1 MRTRSAELRGAGL
14 AWRRFVGA
22 CLFGLLTGASA
33 APAAEPAAS
42 APEALETLERMQDAL
57 RRKSFQGTFVVT
69 AGGQARSTRISHF
82 NVGSQQYQRVEIL
95 DGLRCE
101 IFRHNEQVHTLW
113 PGLGRAVVEERR
125 PLAAFPA
132 LIEGGSERLDKV
144 YQVREV
150 GSDRVAGHEARVLE
164 LRPRDR
170 LRFAH
175 RLWTERRTGLLLRAE
190 VLGADG
196 TVLESVAFSELQIGV
211 RPQPELV
218 LGPMRQTEG
227 YRVQRSR
234 LEPVALDESGWMLQG
249 VPEGFRHL
257 SSVRR
262 PIERPL
268 PPAAAPSGALAA
280 TAAEPQARVEV
291 LQTIYSDGLTHVS
304 LFIEPFEAR
313 QHRRELLLSTGA
325 TQTLVRRQGDWWIT
339 VVGDVPVATLQAF
352 AAGLERRR

>member
-1 MRTRSAELRGAGL
+1 MRTRSAEPRRA
-14 AWRRFVGA
+14 AWRRLAGA
-22 CLFGLLTGASA
+22 CLLGLLTTAGA
-33 APAAEPAAS
+33 APAPALEAPAS

-57 RRKSFQGTFVVT
+57 RRKNFQGTFVVT

-82 NVGSQQYQRVEIL
+82 NVGTQQYQRVEML

-101 IFRHNEQVHTLW
+101 VFRHNDQVHTLW
-113 PGLGRAVVEERR
+113 PGLGKALIEERR

-132 LIEGGSERLDKV
+132 LIEGGSERLDRV
-144 YQVREV
+144 YQAREV

-175 RLWTERRTGLLLRAE
+175 RLWIERRTGLLLRTE
-190 VLGADG
+190 VLGEDG

-211 RPQPELV
+211 KPQPELV
-218 LGPMRQTEG
+218 LGPMRQMEG

-234 LEPVALDESGWMLQG
+234 LDPVGLEEAGWMLPT
-249 VPEGFRHL
+249 VPPGFRHL

-268 PPAAAPSGALAA
+268 PPSPPSAAASAR
-280 TAAEPQARVEV
+280 AEPRAGADV
-291 LQTIYSDGLTHVS
+291 LQTLYTDGLTHVS
-304 LFIEPFEAR
+304 LFIEPYEAR
-313 QHRRELLLSTGA
+313 LHRRELLLSTGA

>member
-1 MRTRSAELRGAGL
+1 MRTRSAEPGRLAGL
-14 AWRRFVGA
+14 ARRRLVGLGLAGLMVGA
-22 CLFGLLTGASA
+22 LA
-33 APAAEPAAS
+33 APVAEPPAS
-42 APEALETLERMQDAL
+42 APEALETLDRMQEAL
-57 RRKSFQGTFVVT
+57 RRKNFQGTFVVT

-82 NVGSQQYQRVEIL
+82 NVGNQQYQRVETL

-101 IFRHNEQVHTLW
+101 VFRHNDQVHTVW
-113 PGLGRAVVEERR
+113 PGLGKALIEERR

-132 LIEGGSERLDKV
+132 LIEGGSERLDKL

-175 RLWTERRTGLLLRAE
+175 RLWIERRTGLLLRTE
-190 VLGADG
+190 VLGEDG
-196 TVLESVAFSELQIGV
+196 TVLESVAFSELQLGV
-211 RPQPELV
+211 KPQPELV
-218 LGPMRQTEG
+218 LGPMRQLDG

-234 LEPVALDESGWMLQG
+234 LDPVALDEAGWML
-249 VPEGFRHL
+249 PALPPGFRHL

-268 PPAAAPSGALAA
+268 APAAPSGR
-280 TAAEPQARVEV
+280 AEAPQGVEV
-291 LQTIYSDGLTHVS
+291 LQAIYSDGLTHVS

-313 QHRRELLLSTGA
+313 LHRRELMLSTGA